1 MTLRKFFLFPFSI
14 VYNLVTGFR
23 NFLYDK
29 KFLKS
34 VSFGFPVICIGNLK
48 VGGTGKTPHV
58 EYLTD
63 FLSSEFS
70 VGIVSRGYGRKTKGY
85 IEAYRDTE
93 ASKIG
98 DEPAQYR
105 RKFSENVRVAVCEKR
120 SIGIKKLKES
130 HPQLKAIILDDAM
143 QHRSV
148 QAGLIIMLTEY
159 KHPFFKDWILPGGL
173 LRESRQGVRRADMV
187 IVTKCQ
193 ADITENQKSKISDQ
207 IRRYAQ
213 KNVPVFFTRYIYGAP
228 TALYAPVSPFDPSA
242 PCHVLAV
249 SGIANPQP
257 FLSFLQESYTSVKS
271 LRYSDHYDYT
281 TKDEEKIMK
290 EFQSLP
296 ENGNKLILTTEKD
309 AVKFKDLHILKE
321 VPVAYIPV
329 KASFLEKENEFRQL
343 VRDFLN

>member
-1 MTLRKFFLFPFSI
+1 MILRKFFLFPFSI

-34 VSFGFPVICIGNLK
+34 VEFEFPVICIGNLK

-58 EYLTD
+58 EYMTN
-63 FLSSEFS
+63 FLSSEFP
-70 VGIVSRGYGRKTKGY
+70 VGIVSRGYGRRTKGY
-85 IEAYRDTE
+85 IEADGDTK
-93 ASKIG
+93 ASIVG

-105 RKFSENVRVAVCEKR
+105 RKFSENVRVAVCERR
-120 SIGIKKLKES
+120 SFGIKKIKES
-130 HPQLKAIILDDAM
+130 HPQLQTIILDDAM

-148 QAGLIIMLTEY
+148 KAGLTIMLTEY
-159 KHPFFKDWILPGGL
+159 NHPFFKDSILPGGL
-173 LRESRQGVRRADMV
+173 LRESRKGAKRADIV

-193 ADITENQKSKISDQ
+193 SDITENQKAIYRKHIERYTQSSTLICFTYYVYGLPVALYNPIPMSDQ
-207 IRRYAQ
+207 Q
-213 KNVPVFFTRYIYGAP
+213 T
-228 TALYAPVSPFDPSA
+228 S
-242 PCHVLAV
+242 CHVLAV

-257 FLSFLQESYTSVKS
+257 FLSFLQKNYASVKS

-281 TKDEEKIMK
+281 IKDEEKILE
-290 EFQSLP
+290 EFQRLP
-296 ENGNKLILTTEKD
+296 ENTPRLILTTEKD
-309 AVKFKDLHILKE
+309 AVKFKDLNMLKE
-321 VPVAYIPV
+321 FPVAYIPI